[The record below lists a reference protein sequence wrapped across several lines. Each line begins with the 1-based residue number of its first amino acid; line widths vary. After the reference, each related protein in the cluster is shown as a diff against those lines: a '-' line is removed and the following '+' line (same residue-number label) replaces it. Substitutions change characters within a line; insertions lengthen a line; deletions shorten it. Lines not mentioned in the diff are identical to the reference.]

1 MFPLAGKSFPTSPQ
15 DLAAAIRKAMAEVI
29 SFPAKADPVRAE
41 GGTWPSIDRVA
52 LDLTGAMIDPTKPP
66 PAPPTLK
73 GERQPGIKVGRLEV
87 RGQPILIG
95 KSEVNLAL
103 DGHNVG
109 FDFARD
115 AAGDAMLV
123 LRDAKDGHV
132 QVEAGK
138 DDLQAMLRAAATTA
152 GKPHGITIQDL
163 QLTLTS
169 DGPRSI
175 GVEARVKA
183 KKMVMSGTVVV
194 RGKADVDDQLVATLS
209 NLACTGEGMIGGMA
223 AALVGSKL
231 KAFEGKRV
239 PLMAFSLGETKLR
252 DVRIST
258 GKTIRVNAEFGSA

>member
-1 MFPLAGKSFPTSPQ
+1 MFPLAGTSFPNSAE
-15 DLAAAIRKAMAEVI
+15 DLVVAIRKALAEVI

-41 GGTWPSIDRVA
+41 GGKWPSINRVA
-52 LDLTGAMIDPTKPP
+52 LDLTGATIDPTKPP
-66 PAPPTLK
+66 PAPPKLK
-73 GERQPGIKVGRLEV
+73 GEREPGVEVDQLKVSGE
-87 RGQPILIG
+87 PILIG
-95 KSEVNLAL
+95 KSKLNLAL
-103 DGHNVG
+103 DGHDVS

-115 AAGDAMLV
+115 ASGQAMLM

-132 QVEAGK
+132 QVEVGK
-138 DDLQAMLRAAATTA
+138 DDLQAMLLAAATIA
-152 GKPHGITIQDL
+152 AKPHGIQIQDL
-163 QLTLTS
+163 QLALTS
-169 DGPRSI
+169 DGPRSV

-194 RGKADVDDQLVATLS
+194 RGEADVDDQLVATLS

-231 KAFEGKRV
+231 KAFEGERI